1 MEGNCGKG
9 IEMLN
14 TDNNGRGGVLM
25 EGKFKKGEH
34 IKVRE
39 VQGKRSK
46 CKIVYVQGKSDI
58 TG

>member
-1 MEGNCGKG
+1 
-9 IEMLN
+9 MLN

-25 EGKFKKGEH
+25 EGKFKKGER